1 MKGDTFESHHNGK
14 VGTEVRNFFDYYEH
28 MEITVA
34 ASIVSQEMLTKYH
47 EAVEVATKALLS
59 DNTPDEVD
67 VAYKELNAEE
77 NKDRSLVTYEKD
89 MNLKT
94 NNESENYSKQVKALT
109 LLRKRIR
116 KITQLQKDLTKEKS
130 ITFFLRTGFFRSTF

>member
-1 MKGDTFESHHNGK
+1 MFESHHNGK

-28 MEITVA
+28 METTVA
-34 ASIVSQEMLTKYH
+34 ASTVSQEMLTKYH
-47 EAVEVATKALLS
+47 EVVEIATKALLS

-67 VAYKELNAEE
+67 VACKELNAEGAWL
-77 NKDRSLVTYEKD
+77 NMKKYI
-89 MNLKT
+89 NLKT
-94 NNESENYSKQVKALT
+94 NNESENYSKQVKAPT

-116 KITQLQKDLTKEKS
+116 KITQLPKDLTKEKS

>member
-1 MKGDTFESHHNGK
+1 
-14 VGTEVRNFFDYYEH
+14 
-28 MEITVA
+28 METTVA
-34 ASIVSQEMLTKYH
+34 ASTVSQEMLTKYH